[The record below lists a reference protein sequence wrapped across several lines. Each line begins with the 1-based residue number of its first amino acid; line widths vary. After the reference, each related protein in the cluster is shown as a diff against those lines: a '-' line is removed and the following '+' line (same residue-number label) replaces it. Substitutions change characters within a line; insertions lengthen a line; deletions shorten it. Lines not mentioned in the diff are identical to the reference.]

1 MPRVYIDARTR
12 IKNNSEAGYQLPTVS
27 SQHCLKGESGAQGYE
42 GNKRRRKLRLSPQ
55 SLKFYFN

>member
-42 GNKRRRKLRLSPQ
+42 GNKRRKLKTVSSVFKIL
-55 SLKFYFN
+55 F